1 MQKLIKKQKIM
12 AIDKAK
18 VLAALQLKFKGK
30 SLSKTFLDKTATR
43 YAAKIETDADMDD
56 FINEREDDI
65 LAAGEEADRRVTA
78 ATKKPKEDDGKGG
91 KTDAKDEPV
100 LDDDELAKLTPFE
113 KMMMKK
119 LEGMTATISGLQAEK
134 TADTIA
140 TRFAN
145 DPRLKGIDP
154 KLYKGRI
161 PKTEAEFEATV
172 EEVAEDLKDFVKA
185 EGNEAGGE
193 GGGKPN
199 PIATRLG
206 GKGFGDKPVHSTTQ
220 VKTAADKNKEVP
232 AEIQAFTDNLNK
244 SNGVKT
250 NT

>member
-18 VLAALQLKFKGK
+18 VLATLQLKFKGK
-30 SLSKTFLDKTATR
+30 SLSKTFLDKTANR
-43 YAAKIETDADMDD
+43 YAEKIATDADLDD
-56 FINEREDDI
+56 YINDREDDI

-91 KTDAKDEPV
+91 KPDAKNEPV
-100 LDDDELAKLTPFE
+100 IDEDDLKDAPPYIKA
-113 KMMMKK
+113 MMKQMQ
-119 LEGMTATISGLQAEK
+119 GMTDTIKGLQAEK
-134 TADTIA
+134 AAETIA
-140 TRFAN
+140 SRFTS

-185 EGNEAGGE
+185 EGQQGSGE
-193 GGGKPN
+193 SGKPN
-199 PIATRLG
+199 PITTRL
-206 GKGFGDKPVHSTTQ
+206 GFGDKPVHVTPQ
-220 VKTAADKNKEVP
+220 VKTPAEKTKEVP
-232 AEIQAFTDNLNK
+232 PEIHQFTDNLNK
-244 SNGVKT
+244 SNAVKT
-250 NT
+250 T